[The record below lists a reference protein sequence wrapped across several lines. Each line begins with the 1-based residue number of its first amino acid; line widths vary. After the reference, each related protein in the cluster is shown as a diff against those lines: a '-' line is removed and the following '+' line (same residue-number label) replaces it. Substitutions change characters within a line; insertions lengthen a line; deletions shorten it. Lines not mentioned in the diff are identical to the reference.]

1 MKKLIIIVLGVLA
14 IGVTSCQKDSETAP
28 VQQENKLQA
37 NGEGDSIDKGNLG
50 TWD

>member
-1 MKKLIIIVLGVLA
+1 MKKLIIIALGVLA

-28 VQQENKLQA
+28 VVQENKLQT
-37 NGEGDSIDKGNLG
+37 NGEGESIDKQNVG